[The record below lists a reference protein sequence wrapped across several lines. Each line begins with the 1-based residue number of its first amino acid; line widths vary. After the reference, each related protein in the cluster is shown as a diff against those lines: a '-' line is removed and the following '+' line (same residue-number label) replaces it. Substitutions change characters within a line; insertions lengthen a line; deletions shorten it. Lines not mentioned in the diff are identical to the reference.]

1 MHLLVVVGRGGKV
14 FLLQGLPPFELE
26 LLLLDE
32 ESSLNLSLLNPGKRL
47 SSTYP
52 ELFLSFSIRAC
63 SNGGTAAVA
72 RAQGAK

>member
-26 LLLLDE
+26 LLLPDE
-32 ESSLNLSLLNPGKRL
+32 ASSLDLPQLNHGKRF

-52 ELFLSFSIRAC
+52 EFFLSFSIRAC
-63 SNGGTAAVA
+63 PNGGAAAVA